1 MSGFD
6 ANRVY
11 SVSVHDLPAAATP
24 DSPSETEKLLVD
36 FILQF
41 RVGGEFIYR
50 FVTFL
55 CLECHS
61 LTICSDKLRGNI
73 LLKQHVLEVDLRH
86 VSIYHDEL
94 AHAIQDRPADVLPLV
109 STLM

>member
-11 SVSVHDLPAAATP
+11 SVSVHDLPTAATP

-50 FVTFL
+50 FVTF
-55 CLECHS
+55 
-61 LTICSDKLRGNI
+61 
-73 LLKQHVLEVDLRH
+73 
-86 VSIYHDEL
+86 
-94 AHAIQDRPADVLPLV
+94 P
-109 STLM
+109 